1 MIPIVLF
8 STCPHAP
15 TNPCAQEAL
24 KLIVKQYV
32 PLNNTF
38 LFDGIYAKASVFE
51 L

>member
-1 MIPIVLF
+1 LF
-8 STCPHAP
+8 TCAHLHPLIRV
-15 TNPCAQEAL
+15 QEAL